1 MTPEHA
7 RAQPGLPASA
17 TRRLALSRLLTGGL
31 VMTGLPACST
41 LSNIS
46 PFKPSVASLA
56 GSLQAAADLNPSSS
70 QRPSP
75 VLLRMYELKS
85 ATAFNQ
91 ADFMSL
97 YRGDQAALGADLV
110 AREELTLNP
119 GETRPLN
126 KTLAPETRF
135 VGVVALYRDLEHA
148 TWRTSV
154 AIKPGTQHKLDI
166 RAERLAVTIKPRP

>member
-1 MTPEHA
+1 MTPELA
-7 RAQPGLPASA
+7 RAQTRAPALA
-17 TRRLALSRLLTGGL
+17 TGRLALTRRVMGVLLMGGL
-31 VMTGLPACST
+31 AACSS

-46 PFKPSVASLA
+46 PFKPSVASVA
-56 GSLQAAADLNPSSS
+56 GSIQAAADLNPSSS

-85 ATAFNQ
+85 VTAFNQ

-135 VGVVALYRDLEHA
+135 LGIVALYRDLERA
-148 TWRTSV
+148 TWRTTV